1 MFWNIFGINDFLKNE
16 KNAKHIRETKI
27 NIYCCRRISNGQNTG
42 SKKTSGF
49 VICLLTQNK
58 KNERFEN
65 YLEDMVRV
73 KKNERNCYLFANR
86 K

>member
-27 NIYCCRRISNGQNTG
+27 NIYCGRRISNGQNTG

-58 KNERFEN
+58 KNERFEI
-65 YLEDMVRV
+65 YLGAWCGS
-73 KKNERNCYLFANR
+73 KKTSGNVICLLT
-86 K
+86 